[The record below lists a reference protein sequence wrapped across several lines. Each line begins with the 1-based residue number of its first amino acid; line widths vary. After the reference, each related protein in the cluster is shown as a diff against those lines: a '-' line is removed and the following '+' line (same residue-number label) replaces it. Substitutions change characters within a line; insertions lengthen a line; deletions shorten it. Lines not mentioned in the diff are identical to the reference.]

1 MNPAAPLYPPKATP
15 NSGNGDISAPQP
27 TLQSVPQVAQ
37 SPSNAATPTPATSP
51 VDTAHV
57 TPSTV
62 SVSARPVMSAKAA
75 INAMYANSK
84 TSPSAKLV
92 PSAREAV
99 NAASRLTPKNFKS
112 AANLHHGSLQK
123 IQKVAP
129 APRSLESTRT
139 SASALF
145 KTANSDSKDAPVVR
159 TSLKLGA
166 NARPK
171 DGPVILPAGSRMASA
186 ARPVANLS
194 DSGDNSMVAVKRTKS
209 VNSSTARRLQASGQ
223 VPKVILS
230 GQPKLPVSRPRRLVR
245 DPQMLNGGRRTLS
258 AKSLN
263 TLPVSTDQPTIVLP
277 NQSNA
282 SLAVA
287 RTSRTPARPAAARAS
302 SAVTSVDIMSPVRP
316 SATPSGNVIVST
328 DVSAHT
334 SNGMS
339 SVRKPARPRR
349 FRTAPK
355 NYAETEPS
363 AGPVDSSYVISEPPK
378 LAARRRSTAT
388 HDDLGVVKNYRLSKL
403 PEPIGDAAPIGRL
416 AEQRVAS
423 GHGGPARP
431 EPSIKTEN
439 TSNYSF
445 SRREDKTTK
454 PAPYASV
461 DQSPFLKS
469 VTVEKRP
476 LSDNSAPTPISL
488 PRTAEPKPEK
498 TSRKN
503 TYQKKIETK
512 SELPARPTVIVP
524 SSRRSKAPLFFL
536 IIFTIILGA
545 AVGAAVYLCFF
556 Q

>member
-1 MNPAAPLYPPKATP
+1 MNSAAPLYPPKATP
-15 NSGNGDISAPQP
+15 NSGNGDI
-27 TLQSVPQVAQ
+27 
-37 SPSNAATPTPATSP
+37 
-51 VDTAHV
+51 
-57 TPSTV
+57 
-62 SVSARPVMSAKAA
+62 SARPVMSAKAA

-84 TSPSAKLV
+84 TSPNAKLV

-129 APRSLESTRT
+129 APQSLESTRT

-145 KTANSDSKDAPVVR
+145 KTANSDSKEAPVVR

-223 VPKVILS
+223 APRVILS

-245 DPQMLNGGRRTLS
+245 DPQMLNGGRRTLPAEPSSTLSSS
-258 AKSLN
+258 ATPARTTNGSINHLISD
-263 TLPVSTDQPTIVLP
+263 VSPQNIPAAASASRSRAIDQPVIVLP

-282 SLAVA
+282 PLASHISQNA
-287 RTSRTPARPAAARAS
+287 LRPTASTTTSINAA
-302 SAVTSVDIMSPVRP
+302 
-316 SATPSGNVIVST
+316 
-328 DVSAHT
+328 
-334 SNGMS
+334 S

-355 NYAETEPS
+355 NYAEAEPS
-363 AGPVDSSYVISEPPK
+363 AGPVDSSYVMSEPPK
-378 LAARRRSTAT
+378 LAARRRSTAAP
-388 HDDLGVVKNYRLSKL
+388 DDLGVVKNYRFSKL

-423 GHGGPARP
+423 GHGGPARS

-498 TSRKN
+498 ASRKN

-512 SELPARPTVIVP
+512 AELPARPTVIVP